1 LPCGFTRRGLPL
13 ALPLVGDKF
22 CDAKVLRAARAC
34 ETAHPFVMPDP
45 GVVRTLEQMMA
56 SKSR

>member
-1 LPCGFTRRGLPL
+1 L